1 MRRQILGH
9 GRKAAWTHGRSSF
22 THVVSG
28 MFFLNNLSGDVH
40 ANVTRVRHP
49 GDEKNCT

>member
-1 MRRQILGH
+1 MRQHALGN
-9 GRKAAWTHGRSSF
+9 GRKAACIHGRGSCAP
-22 THVVSG
+22 VVNAVC
-28 MFFLNNLSGDVH
+28 FLNNLSGDVH